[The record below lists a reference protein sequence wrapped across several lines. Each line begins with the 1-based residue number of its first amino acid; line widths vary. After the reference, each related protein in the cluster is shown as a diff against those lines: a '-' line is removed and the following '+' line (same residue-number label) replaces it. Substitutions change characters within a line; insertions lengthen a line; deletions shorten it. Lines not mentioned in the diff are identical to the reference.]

1 MIFDATVPETTVTE
15 KHRIINSI
23 TVSERAE
30 DP

>member
-23 TVSERAE
+23 TSERAE